1 LSRLLRPVAAVLF
14 LAAASVAA
22 LPCAAQE
29 KDPALLVQ
37 QLADPTLRG
46 GAREALLAME
56 PARAV
61 SELDKALSS
70 KKSSE
75 QLRREILR
83 VLPDFGAR
91 GTSVI
96 VAALKDPLLEFEA
109 ARALSG
115 STGDRT
121 VAESMFDLLA
131 GSQNPKVR
139 LLALEWLAEN
149 GDAKRVNGLLLGTL
163 ADSSDKVRTRA
174 GELIVSRLGVPVL
187 PELMEVLRQAEFSRS
202 VSNRGL
208 RLALIETLGLMGQ
221 KGPSEAARVVPTLL
235 QALGEED
242 EAQVAVAALVRIGA
256 PSVSSLLMILKAGDT
271 RRAAA
276 AMDALLSIG
285 SKAAPEV
292 VSLLQAKHPK
302 MREMAQQFL
311 SFYQDP
317 AVFPLLV
324 KLYAQANPEDK
335 VTVLRILSLYGTRE
349 TVDFVVR
356 ATTDEDARVRA
367 ESVRILAAT
376 GDPAAVPVLLSR
388 AEEDSDMD
396 IRVAAIHGLY
406 SMGELSAGPSFARML
421 EYEKWQVRLE
431 LLVALSYLGNPSSSI
446 KAVADQLRHR
456 KSEVATQAQRAVAN
470 ITFMSGQR
478 SPDEW
483 MRDVR
488 AIVDPPG
495 GKDAV
500 EALQKSV
507 VAGDEEIPVL
517 VFGKGKETI
526 LFLAPTVELNARLMG
541 RYLGLLAEDRTVVV
555 MPFPGCSQ
563 KRSDRP
569 SLVEC
574 MNRVADRIELVRQE
588 LALQGVVVVSQGAA
602 SLAAIHYASRFR
614 TAVRQVVVANPVFP
628 RRLDMEKTLAA
639 TWELLPA
646 RWKKELEYLDLQG
659 GKLSPRA
666 RNVYRSRVELAAEVR
681 GEGRAMLVAP
691 GYYGLAWLLDEVFL
705 PYEDTSLVNSLAALE
720 VPLLLIYG
728 EADPT
733 LNDSREAFR
742 KIGRIRKNIVSTT
755 LPGSI
760 RQSPAEQS
768 DLFQKAVLHFVESY
782 RASTQ
787 PTGVG
792 GAFATASVSAGEP
805 VLTGVAGGAVAVGAT
820 AGDRTI
826 AEGSK
831 LAQFLTANEPD
842 KVLTAE
848 DRSSEAARKAL
859 EEAERAARAEDEA
872 RKKAEEEA
880 RQRAAEEER
889 LRLEEEARLLALE
902 EERSKAVEEGRL
914 RAEEA
919 EKARLAAEAQAQ
931 AEAVEK
937 ARSEQEAVRA
947 RNEEARRL
955 AEEKARAE
963 AELNARLAAEEEA
976 ARKAAGGA
984 AEPAGQDK
992 GAEGAAAVTSGA
1004 VTVVVAA
1011 GVGTEEARIA
1021 AEAAAKATADE
1032 EARIA
1037 AEEAA
1042 KATATEE
1049 ARIAAEAAAK
1059 AKADEE
1065 ARIAAEEAAKAKAEE
1080 EARIAAEAAAKAEAE
1095 GNAAA
1100 AELARAE
1107 AARAAESAR
1116 VAAEAA
1122 AKARAEQEARIAAEA
1137 AAKAK
1142 ADEEARVAAEEA
1154 AKAKADEEARVAAEE
1169 AEKARK
1175 ADEESRRL
1183 AENAGGGNTSIG
1195 GGTGVTVGRESRVDK
1210 WTVLGWGLV
1219 GGGALLAGG
1228 GAAMH
1233 WKAFDAADAAGGLD
1247 PYLPDYR
1254 SRFDDTLGEARTW
1267 QGLSIA
1273 GYVLGAVSLLA
1284 GLDVLFDWPV
1294 PVRRLFGAD
1303 SELAGWRVVP
1313 GLAPDGSAG
1322 LMFELPLP

>member
-1 LSRLLRPVAAVLF
+1 MTPAV
-14 LAAASVAA
+14 S
-22 LPCAAQE
+22 PCAAQE
-29 KDPALLVQ
+29 KDPAVLVQ
-37 QLADPTLRG
+37 QLADPTLRS
-46 GAREALLAME
+46 GAREALLALD
-56 PARAV
+56 AAKAV
-61 SELDKALSS
+61 AELDKALSS

-83 VLPDFGAR
+83 VLPDFGAK

-96 VAALKDPLLEFEA
+96 INALKDPMLEYEA
-109 ARALSG
+109 ARAI
-115 STGDRT
+115 STGKGDGAS
-121 VAESMFDLLA
+121 AEAMFDLL
-131 GSQNPKVR
+131 GKSQNPKVR
-139 LLALEWLAEN
+139 LLALDWLAEN
-149 GDAKRVNGLLLGTL
+149 GDAKRVNGLLMGGLS
-163 ADSSDKVRTRA
+163 DSSDKVRARA
-174 GELIVSRLGVPVL
+174 GELIVSRLGVPAL
-187 PELMEVLRQAEFSRS
+187 PELMEMLRQAEFSRS

-208 RLALIETLGLMGQ
+208 RLALLDTLGLMGQ
-221 KGPSEAARVVPTLL
+221 KGPSEAGRVVPTLL

-242 EAQVAVAALVRIGA
+242 EAAVAVAALVRIGA

-271 RRAAA
+271 KRAAA

-324 KLYAQANPEDK
+324 KLYAKAPPEDK
-335 VTVLRILSLYGTRE
+335 VTILRIVSLYGTRE

-396 IRVAAIHGLY
+396 IRLAGIAGLF

-446 KAVADQLRHR
+446 KAVAEQLRHR

-483 MRDVR
+483 LRDVR

-495 GKDAV
+495 GKETF

-569 SLVEC
+569 SLLDC
-574 MNRVADRIELVRQE
+574 MTRISEKIELVRQE
-588 LALQGVVVVSQGAA
+588 LAPQGVFVVAQGATGV
-602 SLAAIHYASRFR
+602 AAIHYASKYPS
-614 TAVRQVVVANPVFP
+614 AVRQVVIANPVFP

-639 TWELLPA
+639 TWGLLPA

-666 RNVYRSRVELAAEVR
+666 RNIYRSRVELAAEVR

-691 GYYGLAWLLDEVFL
+691 GYYGLTWLLDEVFL
-705 PYEDTSLVNSLAALE
+705 TYEDTSLVNSLASLE
-720 VPLLLIYG
+720 MPLLLVYG
-728 EADPT
+728 EADPS
-733 LNDSREAFR
+733 LADSREAFR
-742 KIGRIRKNIVSTT
+742 RIGKIRKNIVATT

-782 RASTQ
+782 RASAQ
-787 PTGVG
+787 PVGVG
-792 GAFATASVSAGEP
+792 GALASASLSAAVP
-805 VLTGVAGGAVAVGAT
+805 SAAGGAGAALAAGGA
-820 AGDRTI
+820 AGDRKI
-826 AEGSK
+826 AEGS
-831 LAQFLTANEPD
+831 LLGEFLTANEPD
-842 KVLTAE
+842 KVLSAE
-848 DRSSEAARKAL
+848 DRAA
-859 EEAERAARAEDEA
+859 EEARTARLAAEESARAEEQA
-872 RKKAEEEA
+872 RLAAEEQA
-880 RQRAAEEER
+880 KQRAAEEER
-889 LRLEEEARLLALE
+889 IRLEEEAR
-902 EERSKAVEEGRL
+902 SKAAQDERMRAEEQARL
-914 RAEEA
+914 AAEEA
-919 EKARLAAEAQAQ
+919 EKASAAEQAR
-931 AEAVEK
+931 AEAEALEK
-937 ARSEQEAVRA
+937 ARLEQEAVRT
-947 RNEEARRL
+947 RNDEARRI

-976 ARKAAGGA
+976 ARKAATGQ
-984 AEPAGQDK
+984 AGESGEAKTVD
-992 GAEGAAAVTSGA
+992 ASAAAGA
-1004 VTVVVAA
+1004 VVAGA
-1011 GVGTEEARIA
+1011 GV
-1021 AEAAAKATADE
+1021 
-1032 EARIA
+1032 
-1037 AEEAA
+1037 
-1042 KATATEE
+1042 
-1049 ARIAAEAAAK
+1049 
-1059 AKADEE
+1059 
-1065 ARIAAEEAAKAKAEE
+1065 AAEEAAKAKAAE
-1080 EARIAAEAAAKAEAE
+1080 EARIAAEETAKAKAAEEAHIAEEEAARARAKADEEARKAAEAAARAEAE

-1100 AELARAE
+1100 AELALVE
-1107 AARAAESAR
+1107 
-1116 VAAEAA
+1116 A
-1122 AKARAEQEARIAAEA
+1122 AKA
-1137 AAKAK
+1137 
-1142 ADEEARVAAEEA
+1142 EERARVAAEEA
-1154 AKAKADEEARVAAEE
+1154 ARVKAAEEARVAAEGAAKVKADEEARAAAEEAARVKADEEARIAADEAARVKADEEARIAGEE
-1169 AEKARK
+1169 AEKAR
-1175 ADEESRRL
+1175 L
-1183 AENAGGGNTSIG
+1183 AEEERLRAAAVAGHTESGPTGGI
-1195 GGTGVTVGRESRVDK
+1195 GTGVTTGRESRLDK
-1210 WTVLGWGLV
+1210 WTVLGWGLL
-1219 GGGALLAGG
+1219 GGGVLLAGG

-1233 WKAFDAADAAGGLD
+1233 WKAFDAADSAGRLD
-1247 PYLPDYR
+1247 PYLPDYS
-1254 SRFDDTLGEARTW
+1254 SRFDDTLGSARTW

-1273 GYVLGAVSLLA
+1273 GYVLGAVSILA
-1284 GLDVLFDWPV
+1284 GVDILLEWPI
-1294 PVRRLFGAD
+1294 PVRRLFGGA
-1303 SELAGWRVVP
+1303 ELAGWKVLP

-1322 LMFELPLP
+1322 FTFELPLP